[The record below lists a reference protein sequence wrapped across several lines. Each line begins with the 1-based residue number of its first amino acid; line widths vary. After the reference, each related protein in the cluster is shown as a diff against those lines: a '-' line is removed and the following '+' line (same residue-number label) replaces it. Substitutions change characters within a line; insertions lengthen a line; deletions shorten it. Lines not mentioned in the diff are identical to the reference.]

1 MVFYCYTEFSWF
13 DDISELSPVSWF
25 SLSFPES
32 ITEKDKRML
41 QNTMAYGEEGAAM
54 IEETPPPRKP
64 QKEVQSEVEIDR
76 FDEG

>member
-1 MVFYCYTEFSWF
+1 MISLNCESWVLFY
-13 DDISELSPVSWF
+13 
-25 SLSFPES
+25 FPES

-54 IEETPPPRKP
+54 IEETPRPRKP
-64 QKEVQSEVEIDR
+64 QKEVKPEVEIDR